1 MTRLLISHAD
11 YTEIQAHIIG
21 GRKIAAIKKLRIAAA
36 SHPDKPLGLREAKQ
50 AVEKMMGQNHE
61 PDVPV
66 VLSAPMIKRVV
77 VDMGEGE
84 VTIDL
89 ETMELLILKDVERLG
104 LESCGA
110 ILDFVHTLKAWS
122 EGQRIGVLGEE
133 HEDG

>member
-1 MTRLLISHAD
+1 MTTILVSHGD
-11 YTEIQAHIIG
+11 YATIQAHIDE
-21 GRKIAAIKKLRIAAA
+21 GRKIAAIKKLRIAGA
-36 SHPDKPLGLREAKQ
+36 SPDEERMGLREAKQ
-50 AVEKMMGQNHE
+50 AVEKMMGQNVD
-61 PDVPV
+61 PQVPI
-66 VLSAPMIKRVV
+66 VLGAPMIKRVV

-122 EGQRIGVLGEE
+122 EGNRIGVLDS
-133 HEDG
+133 HEAG